1 MADIQIKR
9 DAGVLELTLTR
20 PAKKNALTGS
30 MYAAMADFL
39 NEANSDTEL
48 RCVLIASEGAD
59 FCAGNDLLDF
69 VHSGPKALSPG
80 SPVLRF
86 LHALAALELPL
97 IAAVQGRAVGVGATL
112 LLHCDLVVAA
122 PDASLMMPFVKLGL
136 TPEAGSSLLLPEL
149 VGHRLAAEMLLLGR
163 PVGAERALQLGLIN
177 EVDTDP
183 LGAARAL
190 AQAIVAQPVGAVR
203 ASKRL
208 LRMSADKL
216 HERIDTE
223 AAVFVAQLATPEF
236 RAQAAAFSSK
246 L

>member
-1 MADIQIKR
+1 M
-9 DAGVLELTLTR
+9 
-20 PAKKNALTGS
+20 
-30 MYAAMADFL
+30 
-39 NEANSDTEL
+39 
-48 RCVLIASEGAD
+48 
-59 FCAGNDLLDF
+59 
-69 VHSGPKALSPG
+69 
-80 SPVLRF
+80 
-86 LHALAALELPL
+86 
-97 IAAVQGRAVGVGATL
+97 
-112 LLHCDLVVAA
+112 LHCDLVVAA

-236 RAQAAAFSSK
+236 RAQAAAFFSK